1 MPCLEL
7 LTNASLTPDQ
17 KKAAVVALSKIV
29 ATATSKPEG
38 YVQVIIQ
45 DNVAI
50 IMSKST
56 DNSAFLDLRSIGSIS
71 GRQNKAT
78 SAALT
83 KYLTDNLGIPFGR
96 IYINFQNA
104 QGENWGYNGDTFG

>member
-1 MPCLEL
+1 
-7 LTNASLTPDQ
+7 LTNVTLTPDQ
-17 KKAAVVALSKIV
+17 KTAAVAALSKIV

-38 YVQVIIQ
+38 YVQIIIE

-50 IMSKST
+50 IFSRTT

-83 KYLTDNLGIPFGR
+83 KYLTENLGIPNDR
-96 IYINFQNA
+96 IYINFKNA
-104 QGENWGYNGDTFG
+104 QGENWGYSGGTFG